1 MHDIRVLREQM
12 ETLRDALRRR
22 GAMDALAP
30 VLERAEGLERDR
42 RTMIQAVEE
51 RKAARNVSSQEV
63 AARKRAKEDAS
74 DLITRGRELG
84 EEIAKLESELGAIEA
99 ELQRILY
106 EIPNVTLADVPAGG
120 EDQNRIV
127 KEWGTPRR
135 ESGLQP
141 HWEIGAR
148 LGLLDLERAAKISG
162 SGFAVYRGMG
172 ARLARSLLQFFMD
185 THSNEHG
192 YEEVWPPDL
201 VNRATM
207 TGTGQLPK
215 FEDDAYATRGDDLFL
230 IPTAEVPV
238 TNLYR
243 DEILEADALPMAFV
257 AYSKCFR
264 REAGSA
270 GKDTRGVLRTH
281 EFDKVELVRYTTQ
294 ESSPAELEA
303 LTRHAET
310 MLERLGLPYRRKL
323 LAAGDTGFS
332 SAMTY
337 DLECWAPGVG
347 TWLEVSSC
355 SSFTDFQARRAN
367 IRYRAGKG
375 EKPKFIHTLN
385 GSGLAFPRTIACLL
399 EHYQQ
404 PDGSVLVPEPLRR
417 YMGADVI
424 PSVARDLKS

>member
-74 DLITRGRELG
+74 DLIARGRELG
-84 EEIAKLESELGAIEA
+84 EEIAKLEGELGAIEA

-106 EIPNVTLADVPAGG
+106 EIPNMTLADVPAGG
-120 EDQNRIV
+120 EEQNRIV

-135 ESGLQP
+135 DAGLQP

-148 LGLLDLERAAKISG
+148 LGLLDIERAAKISG

-404 PDGSVLVPEPLRR
+404 PDGSVLVPEALRPYIGKDR
-417 YMGADVI
+417 IA
-424 PSVARDLKS
+424 